1 MKSLFRRHIL
11 RRLFLVSSFCLGL
24 ASVVNEKKHVI
35 MIRKENSS
43 LPLSMKDGA
52 IFLKIL
58 SVHNFDL
65 LDNDYDI
72 LLEANM

>member
-1 MKSLFRRHIL
+1 
-11 RRLFLVSSFCLGL
+11 
-24 ASVVNEKKHVI
+24 
-35 MIRKENSS
+35 MIGKENSS
-43 LPLSMKDGA
+43 LPLSTKDGA